1 MKSVLMFDTGVATLN
16 TGDEIINYS
25 IKKNWPEIYND
36 NYSYFANHKKASVE
50 PVSAIVDVIDMQRI
64 DFDGLRWIVNNRDNL
79 MRTNEKRVLLFVA
92 KNMSLEK

>member
-36 NYSYFANHKKASVE
+36 NYIMTFPTHTPSFHWWQNLLMKKTAYMQMLIISFYVE
-50 PVSAIVDVIDMQRI
+50 RI
-64 DFDGLRWIVNNRDNL
+64 YYIQ
-79 MRTNEKRVLLFVA
+79 TC
-92 KNMSLEK
+92 